1 MTYELYYWT
10 GIQGRG
16 EYVRLA
22 LEAAGA
28 PYRDVAREEGDHVI
42 AEVGRKLATPSFAPP
57 FLKDG
62 ALVVGQV
69 AAILLYLGDRLDLA
83 PKDER
88 LRLWTHQIQRT
99 VALWE
104 PDFLPVVTGE
114 NGAPVRR
121 SAGAESARLLAD
133 FVLEGHDV
141 HHPIGAGRYYE
152 EQKPESLRRAEEFRK
167 ERVPKFLNWFE
178 TILAR
183 NPEGPAHLVGN
194 HLTYADLS
202 LFQAMSGLTYAFP
215 NLMKRLGPKYGKID
229 AVCKRVEKLPRI
241 AAYLDSDRRLAPNE
255 SDLFRH
261 YPELDP

>member
-28 PYRDVAREEGDHVI
+28 SYRDVAREEGDGVI
-42 AEVGRKLATPSFAPP
+42 AAMSKRVATPSFAPP

-62 ALVVGQV
+62 DLVVGQV
-69 AAILLYLGDRLDLA
+69 AAILLYLGDKLDLA

-88 LRLWTHQIQRT
+88 LRLWAHQIQLT
-99 VALWE
+99 I
-104 PDFLPVVTGE
+104 
-114 NGAPVRR
+114 
-121 SAGAESARLLAD
+121 AD

-141 HHPIGAGRYYE
+141 HHPIGAGQYYE
-152 EQKPESLRRAEEFRK
+152 DQQPESLRRAREFRD
-167 ERVPKFLNWFE
+167 ERVPKFLDWFE
-178 TILAR
+178 TILRR
-183 NPEGPAHLVGN
+183 NPDGDAHLVGKG
-194 HLTYADLS
+194 LSYADLS
-202 LFQAMSGLTYAFP
+202 LFQAMSGLRYAFP
-215 NLMKRLGPKYGKID
+215 NLMERLGPGYGRINALC
-229 AVCKRVEKLPRI
+229 AVTGELPRI
-241 AAYLDSDRRLAPNE
+241 KAYLKSDRRLPPNE